1 MSNLKIKKSKILL
14 IILCLLALV
23 FSYSCSCR
31 NNSTGHG
38 NDGNGGGGAGSDGK
52 TPTWSFS
59 PSLDLKN
66 SYNISFK
73 SDGTEKLHATV
84 NFTETDK
91 VEIKKI
97 EIEEVT
103 DPQSVLTKD
112 KMQLEEDG
120 KLTISKETLKNLA
133 EKLTSTDKPATNEVT
148 IKFKLTSTN
157 DTSDNNIQY
166 IEHEFNF
173 IKALNIDENNLKTFL
188 NEYSAITWGTV
199 DDRVDFEKGEYRDG
213 IYTLISDVKGTYGD
227 DKEVLVSECK
237 TKFISKLNGKYY
249 GKPADF
255 NPYFKVVDDDKPV
268 NDTEKTVSF
277 SVSFVFTDIAESKL
291 DSLSVKF
298 EKGENQEW
306 VFKK

>member
-31 NNSTGHG
+31 NDSTGPG
-38 NDGNGGGGAGSDGK
+38 NDGNGGGGAGSSDK

-73 SDGTEKLHATV
+73 SDGTEGLHATV
-84 NFTETDK
+84 NFIEADK
-91 VEIKKI
+91 TEIKKI

-120 KLTISKETLKNLA
+120 KLTIPKETLKNLA

-166 IEHEFNF
+166 IEHTFNF
-173 IKALNIDENNLKTFL
+173 IKAQKFDENNIQGLIRSCYEYQFQFEGDSAEQAHFSIKDGTYRASDNTFTIKEVDNKL
-188 NEYSAITWGTV
+188 SDTDNAISKSEFKKIKNYLQNNKNTKDYFTEVSVGEPK
-199 DDRVDFEKGEYRDG
+199 EKGNTTIEFDLTLKFG
-213 IYTLISDVKGTYGD
+213 DIY
-227 DKEVLVSECK
+227 E
-237 TKFISKLNGKYY
+237 
-249 GKPADF
+249 
-255 NPYFKVVDDDKPV
+255 
-268 NDTEKTVSF
+268 
-277 SVSFVFTDIAESKL
+277 TDIIMPITVVVTKSKGGWI
-291 DSLSVKF
+291 S
-298 EKGENQEW
+298 
-306 VFKK
+306 